1 MLIMENTE
9 FQSTVLNKP
18 VKKSKRPLFWL
29 LLLIIIVI
37 LLVFVGK
44 KLIGS
49 KSQKQEA
56 SQTTPTPTQTQ
67 LPTDTPSLSPT
78 SQSTPSPKPTNTPTP
93 KQAASPLDK
102 TTGLDRSKLSVA
114 VQNGSG
120 ETGVAAKASDF
131 LKNLGY
137 NVVSTGNADNSGYT
151 SVTVQVKN
159 AKSDYL
165 SLLKKDLSANYTVGA
180 SSSDLSASTSADAV
194 VIIGK

>member
-1 MLIMENTE
+1 MENTE

-18 VKKSKRPLFWL
+18 AKKSKRPLFWFI
-29 LLLIIIVI
+29 LLIVIIL

-49 KSQKQEA
+49 KNQKQQA
-56 SQTTPTPTQTQ
+56 PQTTPTPTQTQ
-67 LPTDTPSLSPT
+67 LPTDTPPLSPT

-93 KQAASPLDK
+93 KQAANPLDK

>member
-1 MLIMENTE
+1 M
-9 FQSTVLNKP
+9 
-18 VKKSKRPLFWL
+18 KKSKRPLFWL